1 MTEVGTILLA
11 AGAGLLGY
19 TYALYPGLL
28 KLIVAVRATREP
40 LGDPQEWPTV
50 SVSLPAYNEE
60 HQIAETL
67 ESLLSLDYPKDR
79 LQILRP

>member
-1 MTEVGTILLA
+1 MAEFAAILF
-11 AGAGLLGY
+11 GSGIGLFVY

-28 KLIVAVRATREP
+28 KVLGLGKHGVASP
-40 LGDPQEWPTV
+40 KDPDVWPTV
-50 SVSLPAYNEE
+50 SVSLPTYNEE

-79 LQILRP
+79 LQILVV